1 MSSRA
6 NLLSL
11 SYCSAAPFPSENVA
25 AQSDSKGQA
34 GLDETN

>member
-11 SYCSAAPFPSENVA
+11 SYCSTTFLTENVA
-25 AQSDSKGQA
+25 VQSNSKGQA